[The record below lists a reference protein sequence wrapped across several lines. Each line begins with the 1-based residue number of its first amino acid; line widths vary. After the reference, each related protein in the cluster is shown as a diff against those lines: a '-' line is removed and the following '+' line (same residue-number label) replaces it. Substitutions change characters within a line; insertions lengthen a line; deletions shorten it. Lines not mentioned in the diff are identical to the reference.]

1 MKPIFSPEIFGIT
14 IDITSSVL
22 IQWCVI
28 LILGIGAFL
37 LTRNLKLKPNKTQS
51 ALEKLY
57 QGIRD
62 LQVGIMGEEYESFLP
77 YIGTLMIYLLILN
90 FTGLLGVK
98 PPTADL
104 SVTVSL
110 AFTSF
115 LVVNLNAIKKHGLVG
130 VIPPTADL
138 SVTVSLAFT
147 SFLVVN
153 LNAIKKHGIAAYGRG
168 FMHPYAFMLPINI
181 MERFVLLISLS
192 LRLFGNMMAAVVLVE
207 LVYHAL
213 GSVGML
219 AQFGSPIIVHAYFDL
234 FDGALQMIVFSMLT
248 MINIKVIA
256 EH

>member
-1 MKPIFSPEIFGIT
+1 MFRLESVKPIFSPEIFGIT

-57 QGIRD
+57 QSIRD

-77 YIGTLMIYLLILN
+77 YIGTLMIYLLVLN
-90 FTGLLGVK
+90 LT
-98 PPTADL
+98 
-104 SVTVSL
+104 
-110 AFTSF
+110 
-115 LVVNLNAIKKHGLVG
+115 GLVG

-138 SVTVSLAFT
+138 SVTASLAFT

-153 LNAIKKHGIAAYGRG
+153 LNAIKKHGIVAYGRG

-219 AQFGSPIIVHAYFDL
+219 AQFGSPVIVHAYFDL

>member
-1 MKPIFSPEIFGIT
+1 MFRLESVKPIFSPEIFGIT

-77 YIGTLMIYLLILN
+77 YIGTLMIYLLVLN
-90 FTGLLGVK
+90 LTGLLGV
-98 PPTADL
+98 
-104 SVTVSL
+104 V
-110 AFTSF
+110 
-115 LVVNLNAIKKHGLVG
+115 
-130 VIPPTADL
+130 PPTADL

-153 LNAIKKHGIAAYGRG
+153 LNAIKKHGIVAYGKG

-213 GSVGML
+213 GSIGML

>member
-1 MKPIFSPEIFGIT
+1 MFKLESIIPIFSKDFGNFT
-14 IDITSSVL
+14 LNITSSV
-22 IQWCVI
+22 ITQWIVI

-77 YIGTLMIYLLILN
+77 YIGTLMIYLLVLN
-90 FTGLLGVK
+90 LTGLL
-98 PPTADL
+98 
-104 SVTVSL
+104 
-110 AFTSF
+110 
-115 LVVNLNAIKKHGLVG
+115 G

-153 LNAIKKHGIAAYGRG
+153 LNAIKKHGIVAYGKG

-213 GSVGML
+213 GSIGMF

>member
-1 MKPIFSPEIFGIT
+1 VFRLESVKPIFSPEIFGIT
-14 IDITSSVL
+14 INITSSIL

-77 YIGTLMIYLLILN
+77 YIGTLMIYLLVLN
-90 FTGLLGVK
+90 LT
-98 PPTADL
+98 
-104 SVTVSL
+104 
-110 AFTSF
+110 
-115 LVVNLNAIKKHGLVG
+115 GLVG

-213 GSVGML
+213 GSIGML

>member
-14 IDITSSVL
+14 IDITSSVI

-77 YIGTLMIYLLILN
+77 YIGTLMIYLLVLN
-90 FTGLLGVK
+90 LTGLLGV
-98 PPTADL
+98 
-104 SVTVSL
+104 V
-110 AFTSF
+110 
-115 LVVNLNAIKKHGLVG
+115 
-130 VIPPTADL
+130 PPTADL

-213 GSVGML
+213 GSIGML

>member
-1 MKPIFSPEIFGIT
+1 MFRLESVKPIFSPEIFGIT
-14 IDITSSVL
+14 IDITSSVI
-22 IQWCVI
+22 IQWVVI
-28 LILGIGAFL
+28 LVLGIGAFL

-57 QGIRD
+57 QSIRD

-77 YIGTLMIYLLILN
+77 YIGTLMIYLLVLN
-90 FTGLLGVK
+90 LTGLL
-98 PPTADL
+98 
-104 SVTVSL
+104 
-110 AFTSF
+110 
-115 LVVNLNAIKKHGLVG
+115 G

>member
-1 MKPIFSPEIFGIT
+1 MFRLESIRPIFSPEIFGIT
-14 IDITSSVL
+14 IDITSSIL

-51 ALEKLY
+51 ALEKVY
-57 QGIRD
+57 QSIRVFI
-62 LQVGIMGEEYESFLP
+62 VGIMGKEYESFVP
-77 YIGTLMIYLLILN
+77 YIGTLMVYLLVLN
-90 FTGLLGVK
+90 LTGLL
-98 PPTADL
+98 
-104 SVTVSL
+104 
-110 AFTSF
+110 
-115 LVVNLNAIKKHGLVG
+115 G

-138 SVTVSLAFT
+138 SVTVSLAMT

-153 LNAIKKHGIAAYGRG
+153 LNAIKKHGIVAYGRG
-168 FMHPYAFMLPINI
+168 FMQPYAFMLPINI
-181 MERFVLLISLS
+181 MERFVLLVSLS

-213 GSVGML
+213 GSIGVI
-219 AQFGSPIIVHAYFDL
+219 AQFGSPIIVHLYFDL

-248 MINIKVIA
+248 MINIKVIS

>member
-14 IDITSSVL
+14 INITSSIL

-77 YIGTLMIYLLILN
+77 YIGTLMIYLLVLN
-90 FTGLLGVK
+90 LTGLL
-98 PPTADL
+98 
-104 SVTVSL
+104 
-110 AFTSF
+110 
-115 LVVNLNAIKKHGLVG
+115 G

-138 SVTVSLAFT
+138 SVTASLAFT

-153 LNAIKKHGIAAYGRG
+153 LNAIKKHGIVAYGRG
-168 FMHPYAFMLPINI
+168 FLHPYAFMLPINI

-213 GSVGML
+213 GSIGML

>member
-14 IDITSSVL
+14 IDITSSIL

-77 YIGTLMIYLLILN
+77 YIGTLMIYLLVLN
-90 FTGLLGVK
+90 LTGLLGV
-98 PPTADL
+98 
-104 SVTVSL
+104 V
-110 AFTSF
+110 
-115 LVVNLNAIKKHGLVG
+115 
-130 VIPPTADL
+130 PPTADL

-207 LVYHAL
+207 LVYEAL
-213 GSVGML
+213 GSIGML

>member
-14 IDITSSVL
+14 IDITSSVI

-77 YIGTLMIYLLILN
+77 YIGTLMIYLLVLN
-90 FTGLLGVK
+90 LTGLL
-98 PPTADL
+98 
-104 SVTVSL
+104 
-110 AFTSF
+110 
-115 LVVNLNAIKKHGLVG
+115 G

-213 GSVGML
+213 GSIGVL

>member
-1 MKPIFSPEIFGIT
+1 MFRLESVKPIFSPEIFGIT

-57 QGIRD
+57 QSIRD

-77 YIGTLMIYLLILN
+77 YIGTLMIYLLVLN
-90 FTGLLGVK
+90 LT
-98 PPTADL
+98 
-104 SVTVSL
+104 
-110 AFTSF
+110 
-115 LVVNLNAIKKHGLVG
+115 GLVG

-138 SVTVSLAFT
+138 SVTVALAFT

>member
-14 IDITSSVL
+14 IDITSSIL

-28 LILGIGAFL
+28 LVLGIGAFL

-77 YIGTLMIYLLILN
+77 YIGTLMIYLLVLN
-90 FTGLLGVK
+90 LTGLL
-98 PPTADL
+98 
-104 SVTVSL
+104 
-110 AFTSF
+110 
-115 LVVNLNAIKKHGLVG
+115 G

-153 LNAIKKHGIAAYGRG
+153 LNAIKKHGIVAYGRG
-168 FMHPYAFMLPINI
+168 FLHPYAFMLPINI

-213 GSVGML
+213 GSIGML

>member
-14 IDITSSVL
+14 IDITSSIL

-28 LILGIGAFL
+28 LVLGIGAFL

-77 YIGTLMIYLLILN
+77 YIGTLMIYLLVLN
-90 FTGLLGVK
+90 LTGLL
-98 PPTADL
+98 
-104 SVTVSL
+104 
-110 AFTSF
+110 
-115 LVVNLNAIKKHGLVG
+115 G

-153 LNAIKKHGIAAYGRG
+153 LNAIKKHGIVAYGRG
-168 FMHPYAFMLPINI
+168 FLHPYAFMLPINI

-213 GSVGML
+213 GSIGVL

>member
-1 MKPIFSPEIFGIT
+1 MFRLESVKPIFSPEIFGIT
-14 IDITSSVL
+14 IDITSSIL

-51 ALEKLY
+51 ALEKIY
-57 QGIRD
+57 QSIRD

-77 YIGTLMIYLLILN
+77 YIGSLMIYLLVLN
-90 FTGLLGVK
+90 LT
-98 PPTADL
+98 
-104 SVTVSL
+104 
-110 AFTSF
+110 
-115 LVVNLNAIKKHGLVG
+115 GLVG
-130 VIPPTADL
+130 IVPPTADL

-153 LNAIKKHGIAAYGRG
+153 LNAIKKHGIVAYGRG

-219 AQFGSPIIVHAYFDL
+219 AQFGSPIFIHLYFDL
-234 FDGALQMIVFSMLT
+234 FDGALQMVVFAMLT
-248 MINIKVIA
+248 MINIKLIA

>member
-1 MKPIFSPEIFGIT
+1 MESVKPIFSPEIFGIT
-14 IDITSSVL
+14 INITSSIL

-115 LVVNLNAIKKHGLVG
+115 LVVNLNAIKKHGLV
-130 VIPPTADL
+130 
-138 SVTVSLAFT
+138 
-147 SFLVVN
+147 
-153 LNAIKKHGIAAYGRG
+153 AYGRG

-213 GSVGML
+213 GSIGML

>member
-1 MKPIFSPEIFGIT
+1 MFRLESVKPIFSPEIFGIT

-51 ALEKLY
+51 ALEKIY
-57 QGIRD
+57 QSVRELI
-62 LQVGIMGEEYESFLP
+62 LGIMGDEYESFIP
-77 YIGTLMIYLLILN
+77 YIGTLMVYLLVLN
-90 FTGLLGVK
+90 LTGLL
-98 PPTADL
+98 
-104 SVTVSL
+104 
-110 AFTSF
+110 
-115 LVVNLNAIKKHGLVG
+115 G

-138 SVTVSLAFT
+138 SVTVSLAMT

-153 LNAIKKHGIAAYGRG
+153 LNAIKKHGIVAYGRG

-181 MERFVLLISLS
+181 MERFVLLVSLS

-213 GSVGML
+213 GSIGVV
-219 AQFGSPIIVHAYFDL
+219 AQFGSPIIVHLYFDL

-248 MINIKVIA
+248 MINIKVIS

>member
-1 MKPIFSPEIFGIT
+1 MFRLESVKPIFSPEIFGIT

-28 LILGIGAFL
+28 IILGIGAFL

-51 ALEKLY
+51 ALEKIY
-57 QGIRD
+57 QSIRE
-62 LQVGIMGEEYESFLP
+62 LILGIMGDEYESFIP
-77 YIGTLMIYLLILN
+77 YIGTLMIYLLVLN
-90 FTGLLGVK
+90 LTGLL
-98 PPTADL
+98 
-104 SVTVSL
+104 
-110 AFTSF
+110 
-115 LVVNLNAIKKHGLVG
+115 G

-138 SVTVSLAFT
+138 SVTVSLAMT

-153 LNAIKKHGIAAYGRG
+153 LNAIKKHGIVAYGRG

-181 MERFVLLISLS
+181 MERFVLLVSLS
-192 LRLFGNMMAAVVLVE
+192 LRLFGNMMASVVLVE

-213 GSVGML
+213 GSIGVV